1 MKLLRHSLHRATLPV
16 AIAVILS
23 GCAQFNSKTL
33 SPAAGSATNVE
44 ARTLADPGLKRFV
57 EANLKGRLEPLPL
70 ESWDLPKLAL
80 AASYFRSYL
89 ENAAVWQARANV
101 RRTYFTTWRRNVAS
115 KC

>member
-1 MKLLRHSLHRATLPV
+1 MAKARKMPQKARLLSKKFPSGVGMNMSLFMT
-16 AIAVILS
+16 
-23 GCAQFNSKTL
+23 
-33 SPAAGSATNVE
+33 AAGSATNVE

-57 EANLKGRLEPLPL
+57 EANLKGRLEPWPL

-101 RRTYFTTWRRNVAS
+101 RRTYFTTWRRNVTS